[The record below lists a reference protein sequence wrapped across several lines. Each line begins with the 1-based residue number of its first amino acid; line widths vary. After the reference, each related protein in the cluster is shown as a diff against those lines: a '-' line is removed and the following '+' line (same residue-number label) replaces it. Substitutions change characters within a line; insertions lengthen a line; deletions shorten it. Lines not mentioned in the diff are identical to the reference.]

1 MNTKFI
7 KILIILVPLFL
18 LFQCGKYEFP
28 NSPYPRLE
36 TLSVTSITGSGA
48 TFQANLLNL
57 GEDPILNHG
66 FIWGTDA
73 SVGLSNGEKIEL
85 GSSAVPG
92 IFKADINYGL
102 YSDTTY
108 YVKSFIETQKFT
120 VYGKTVIFN
129 SLGSMSPVINSFLPI
144 EGTAGDTIELKGS
157 YFSSVAKNNI
167 VKFGTIQ
174 SLILSGNDS
183 IIICIVPTD
192 IPEKTV
198 SLSVSA
204 AGNKSLSK
212 DKFTLY
218 TPSIENFLPQA
229 GTFDDIV
236 QINGT
241 HFNSVK
247 EKNTVKF
254 NDKIGEVLEA
264 SKTMLSVKVPKAIRT
279 KDNKLSVT
287 VNLQTGY
294 SETNFTI
301 LSPSISSFTPN
312 SGLTMS
318 TIQINGNNFNTEIG
332 GNTVLIGERTG
343 IVLSATKTTLTVK
356 IPNGIY
362 NNRSFPVAVKVAEQ
376 ISISTD
382 SFMLRD
388 IWLRK
393 ADVPHGQFGRWGATA
408 FSLNGKGYVGLGTSG
423 VGNNFWSYSPEENN
437 WVEVAP
443 FPGGERFTP
452 VSFAIGN
459 KAYVGLGGTSKIVS
473 DFWSYDPLTYQWTSV
488 ANFPVLVSTG
498 VGLSANGKGYVV
510 TKNSSGNFYEYDPL
524 SDIWTAKKDYP
535 GSFTPDAGFVIN
547 DKIYIYATDF
557 TTESNQ
563 LWKYDPITD
572 TWTRRADQYPDN
584 YINRR
589 TTGFSVNGKGYIR
602 GELHLLGYDPVSDL
616 WVTDVND
623 GIFQRESSIAFVI
636 DNTAYFGTSFQF
648 SSSGSTSYDFWEF
661 YPNF

>member
-1 MNTKFI
+1 MNTKFLRA
-7 KILIILVPLFL
+7 LIILVFVFL
-18 LFQCGKYEFP
+18 LIQCGKYEFP
-28 NSPYPRLE
+28 KSPYPRLE
-36 TLSVTSITGSGA
+36 TLSVTNISGSGV
-48 TFQANLLNL
+48 TFQANLLNM
-57 GEDPILNHG
+57 GDDPILNHG
-66 FIWGTDA
+66 FIWGFKADIDLG
-73 SVGLSNGEKIEL
+73 SGEKIDL
-85 GSSAVPG
+85 GNSSVPG
-92 IFKADINYGL
+92 IFKADVNYGL
-102 YSDTTY
+102 YPDTTY
-108 YVKSFIETQKFT
+108 YVKSFIETQQFV
-120 VYGKTVIFN
+120 VYGKAVIFK
-129 SLGSMSPVINSFLPI
+129 SLGSESPIINSFSPLG
-144 EGTAGDTIELKGS
+144 GTWGDTVVVNGRN
-157 YFSSVAKNNI
+157 FSSDIKNI
-167 VKFGTIQ
+167 VVKFGTTQ
-174 SLILSGNDS
+174 SVIITGNDS
-183 IIICIVPTD
+183 IIKCIVPSD
-192 IPEKTV
+192 ISDKTV
-198 SLSVSA
+198 SLSVTVT
-204 AGNKSLSK
+204 GNQSLAK
-212 DKFTLY
+212 DKFTLD
-218 TPSIENFLPQA
+218 TPSIESFVPQT
-229 GTFDDIV
+229 GFFDDIV

-241 HFNSVK
+241 HFSLTK

-254 NDKIGEVLEA
+254 NDNLAEVMEA
-264 SKTMLSVKVPKAIRT
+264 SKTILSVKVPKAIRT
-279 KDNKLSVT
+279 KDNKLSVS

-294 SETNFTI
+294 SEKSFTI

-312 SGLTMS
+312 TDFTLA
-318 TIQINGNNFNTEIG
+318 TIQINGNNFNTDIV
-332 GNTVLIGERTG
+332 GNTVFLGERTG
-343 IVLSATKTTLTVK
+343 TILSATRTALTVK

-362 NNRSFPVAVKVAEQ
+362 NSRSFPIEVIVGDQ
-376 ISISTD
+376 NTTSID
-382 SFMLRD
+382 SFTLRD
-388 IWLRK
+388 MKIRK
-393 ADVPHGQFGRWGATA
+393 TDVPHGRFGRWGATA
-408 FSLNGKGYVGLGTSG
+408 FSISGKGYVGLGDGG